1 MGNLARK
8 IIEAIQH
15 SMLDRLF
22 VQLLPLLWISSAW
35 EDLSSPEYGTGTL
48 ILLFGVA
55 GLWLL
60 YSLLE
65 AVADQ
70 APKPRQ
76 RSPYDPVHVYP
87 SVSFQLSDQPPHER
101 LRPPAFVRS
110 LVMTLGAG
118 GRSWISIIE
127 GLMFIGSVAL
137 VWTLAYKSQS
147 FWSDIDPRLAE
158 QTSREQL
165 FLAASVTLIALL
177 VRLWAVEQRQRLS
190 PSTARA
196 PLLGMVLLGVVVA
209 AVLGLW
215 VSDLLGFGP
224 LAGVLAGV
232 GLLAVAAGPPWRE
245 KVLEFLF
252 GKREPADGRP

>member
-1 MGNLARK
+1 
-8 IIEAIQH
+8 
-15 SMLDRLF
+15 MLDRLF

-35 EDLSSPEYGTGTL
+35 EDLSSPEYGAGTL
-48 ILLFGVA
+48 ILVFGAA
-55 GLWLL
+55 GVWLL

-87 SVSFQLSDQPPHER
+87 SDSFQVSDQPPDER
-101 LRPPAFVRS
+101 LRPPTFIRS

-118 GRSWISIIE
+118 GRSWTSIIE
-127 GLMFIGSVAL
+127 GLIFIGSVAL

-158 QTSREQL
+158 QTFREQL

-190 PSTARA
+190 PSTARV
-196 PLLGMVLLGVVVA
+196 PVLGSVLLGVVFA
-209 AVLGLW
+209 SALGMWL
-215 VSDLLGFGP
+215 SDFLGFGL
-224 LAGVLAGV
+224 LAGAIGGI
-232 GLLAVAAGPPWRE
+232 GLLAVAIGPPWRA

-252 GKREPADGRP
+252 GKREPADTRP